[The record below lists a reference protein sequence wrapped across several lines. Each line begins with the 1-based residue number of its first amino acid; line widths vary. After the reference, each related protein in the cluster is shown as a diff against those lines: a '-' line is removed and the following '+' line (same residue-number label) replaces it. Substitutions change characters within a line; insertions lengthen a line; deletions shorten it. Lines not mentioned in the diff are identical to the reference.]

1 MQEEDSEWAPP
12 SEAELKVINARRERS
27 DKISKLMSEYL
38 LKGYKMLATTCQ
50 KCMSIELKTREGEIY
65 CVACS
70 EVDCEETS
78 KDNPLLNRQA
88 AESQLRE
95 NSLGAAPK
103 SLSRGGRS
111 VCSEVCI
118 GSTDHLILLIFS
130 GDTMSDELELSI
142 AALIGQMAKAREYL
156 TASGGFDPAS
166 TRQCVAAMKE
176 CAECIVVLQSLK
188 SGGS

>member
-1 MQEEDSEWAPP
+1 MLEEDSEWAPP

-38 LKGYKMLATTCQ
+38 LKGYRMLATTCH
-50 KCMSIELKTREGEIY
+50 KCMSIELKTREGQIY

-95 NSLGAAPK
+95 NAVIAASK
-103 SLSRGGRS
+103 SQTNARS
-111 VCSEVCI
+111 
-118 GSTDHLILLIFS
+118 GS
-130 GDTMSDELELSI
+130 GDAMSVELELSI
-142 AALIGQMAKAREYL
+142 AALLGQMSKAREYL
-156 TASGGFDPAS
+156 TASDGFDPAS

-176 CAECIVVLQSLK
+176 CAECIVVLQSLR
-188 SGGS
+188 SGS

>member
-1 MQEEDSEWAPP
+1 MYKIPCVLPPPQSTTSAYLIGLVINLVAASVELTIERCSLRNKVNILPSPFRDTLPASFALFSEMQEEDSEWAPP

-38 LKGYKMLATTCQ
+38 LKGYKMLATTCH

-95 NSLGAAPK
+95 NALAATPK
-103 SLSRGGRS
+103 SPTRHGRR
-111 VCSEVCI
+111 VLLLCI
-118 GSTDHLILLIFS
+118 GF
-130 GDTMSDELELSI
+130 G
-142 AALIGQMAKAREYL
+142 AR
-156 TASGGFDPAS
+156 
-166 TRQCVAAMKE
+166 AM
-176 CAECIVVLQSLK
+176 I
-188 SGGS
+188 

>member
-1 MQEEDSEWAPP
+1 MVINGVAMSIKLTSYNRHVHCEINTIIDPRTSHKTCNASFALILEMEDDSEWAPP

-38 LKGYKMLATTCQ
+38 LKGYKMLATTCP
-50 KCMSIELKTREGEIY
+50 KCMSIELKTREGEVY

-95 NSLGAAPK
+95 NALVAKPK
-103 SLSRGGRS
+103 TISHARNGR
-111 VCSEVCI
+111 
-118 GSTDHLILLIFS
+118 
-130 GDTMSDELELSI
+130 
-142 AALIGQMAKAREYL
+142 
-156 TASGGFDPAS
+156 
-166 TRQCVAAMKE
+166 
-176 CAECIVVLQSLK
+176 
-188 SGGS
+188 

>member
-1 MQEEDSEWAPP
+1 MLEEDSEWAPP

-27 DKISKLMSEYL
+27 DKISKIMSEYL
-38 LKGYKMLATTCQ
+38 LKGYKMLATTCP

-95 NSLGAAPK
+95 NAVAKSKNPAPPRCPQNLK
-103 SLSRGGRS
+103 IVNS
-111 VCSEVCI
+111 
-118 GSTDHLILLIFS
+118 LILRRRFHS
-130 GDTMSDELELSI
+130 RRPETSDN
-142 AALIGQMAKAREYL
+142 
-156 TASGGFDPAS
+156 GFKIKVCQAS
-166 TRQCVAAMKE
+166 TGRN
-176 CAECIVVLQSLK
+176 STF
-188 SGGS
+188 